1 LIRWPWSAQ
10 HGMVRL
16 SGSDKV
22 SMVME
27 ERVGEGCNHFFEE
40 KGRQDGEII
49 GGFPLAA
56 KASLDEAATIIK
68 DGDICKYLWFWGL
81 V

>member
-1 LIRWPWSAQ
+1 
-10 HGMVRL
+10 MVRL

-27 ERVGEGCNHFFEE
+27 ERVGEGLNHFFEE
-40 KGRQDGEII
+40 KGRQDGENS
-49 GGFPLAA
+49 GGFPLAT
-56 KASLDEAATIIK
+56 KARLDEATAIIK
-68 DGDICKYLWFWGL
+68 DGDICTYLWWWGL